1 MDERELR
8 QLFHGAYD
16 RVTPLGD
23 PFRRV
28 RESSDQP
35 RAQRRYAIVGGLA
48 GVMALFTLAA
58 LLLVRD
64 LNSAPSAGMAY
75 LPAKGATRPVVLR
88 PGEVAQVASLVS
100 ERPTP
105 RVAAL
110 NDHVSLVSI
119 GDSILRTS
127 DAGRTWLT
135 VYPGRH
141 DHAGNVR
148 DLEWVTHDVAFA
160 ASNYGLLRSDD
171 GGISWRLVNAR
182 PDLRRLDFVSGS
194 EGYVVAGTDA
204 QGRDWHVLRTDDGGA
219 AFTAYP
225 VGLLPVTW
233 VQWVSDTHAWAAG
246 PEGVVA
252 TTDGGERWQAQLTF
266 GKGFFSDAQV
276 GFVDAGHGFAY
287 VRGAAG
293 QSVPM
298 VYQTSDG
305 GRHWRGLGAPD
316 MRSTPQEDQ
325 LAVTGP
331 SSAEIVT
338 QSEADGVVRCTL
350 SGSGAGWKC
359 LPLALTGQV
368 GAREVAV
375 GPFRLLTALSGD
387 HVVIAS
393 STDGGMSWSTVDVD
407 ASAWTQR

>member
-16 RVTPLGD
+16 RVPRLRD

-28 RESSDQP
+28 RESSDRP
-35 RAQRRYAIVGGLA
+35 RAQWRYAIAGGLA
-48 GVMALFTLAA
+48 GLMALFTLAA

-64 LNSAPSAGMAY
+64 LNSAPSAGIAY
-75 LPAKGATRPVVLR
+75 LPATGATGPVVLR
-88 PGEVAQVASLVS
+88 PGEVAQVASVVS

-110 NDHVSLVSI
+110 SDHVALASV
-119 GDSILRTS
+119 GDSILRAS

-135 VYPGRH
+135 VYPGRP

-148 DLEWVTHDVAFA
+148 DLEWVTRDVAFA

-171 GGISWRLVNAR
+171 RGNSWRLVNAR

-204 QGRDWHVLRTDDGGA
+204 QGSDWHLLRTDDGGA

-233 VQWVSDTHAWAAG
+233 VQWVSDMHAWAAG

-252 TTDGGERWQAQLTF
+252 TTDGGEHWQAQLTLA
-266 GKGFFSDAQV
+266 KGVFSDAQV

-293 QSVPM
+293 ESAPM

-316 MRSTPQEDQ
+316 TQSGLQDDQ
-325 LAVTGP
+325 LVVNSP

-338 QSEADGVVRCTL
+338 QSEADGMVRCTP

-359 LPLALTGQV
+359 LPLALTAQ
-368 GAREVAV
+368 AAAHEVAR

-387 HVVIAS
+387 HVVIAT
-393 STDGGMSWSTVDVD
+393 STDGGTTWSTVEVD
-407 ASAWTQR
+407 AAAWTRR